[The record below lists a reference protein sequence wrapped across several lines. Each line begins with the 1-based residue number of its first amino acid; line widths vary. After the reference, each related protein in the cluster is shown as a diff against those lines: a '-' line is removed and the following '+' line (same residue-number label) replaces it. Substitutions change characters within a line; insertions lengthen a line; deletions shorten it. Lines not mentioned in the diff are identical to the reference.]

1 MPILILFMVTLMIPD
16 IALASAPYTASR
28 TVIDGLEVIRLI
40 DHTRKV
46 EVSIAPSM
54 GNNAFEMKVNGKD
67 ILWSPYRTLA
77 EWQEKPVALGNPF
90 LAPWANRIE
99 GNGYW
104 ANEKKYVLNTDLKN
118 FRLDG
123 NQLPIHG
130 LLVYAKEWKVIRLTA
145 GEDHA
150 LVTSRLEFWRRPDW
164 MAQFP
169 FAHALEMTYRLQNG
183 SLEVETSIE
192 NLSLEPMP
200 LSLGYHTYYRLQD
213 TPREDWTVHIS
224 ARERMILSE
233 KLVPTGEKKAA
244 SLPDVY
250 PIRGIRLDDVFCG
263 LVRDRQGMA
272 EFRLQGHN
280 QIIKV
285 LFGPKYDVAI
295 VFSPQDRDFVCFEP
309 MVGPTNAF
317 NMAHAGTFSGLQSIP
332 SGGTWKES
340 FWIVPEGF

>member
-1 MPILILFMVTLMIPD
+1 MVIMT
-16 IALASAPYTASR
+16 AEASMKNAVEAMKRGAYDYITKPFDLD
-28 TVIDGLEVIRLI
+28 VIDAII
-40 DHTRKV
+40 
-46 EVSIAPSM
+46 
-54 GNNAFEMKVNGKD
+54 
-67 ILWSPYRTLA
+67 
-77 EWQEKPVALGNPF
+77 EKIE
-90 LAPWANRIE
+90 APWANRID
-99 GNGYW
+99 GYGYW
-104 ANEKKYVLNTDLKN
+104 ANRKKYVLNTDLKN

-200 LSLGYHTYYRLQD
+200 LSLGYHTYYRLED

-224 ARERMILSE
+224 AQERMILSD
-233 KLVPTGEKKAA
+233 KLVPTGEKKEV
-244 SLPDVY
+244 SLPDAY

-272 EFRLQGHN
+272 EFRLQGRN
-280 QIIKV
+280 QKIKV

-317 NMAHAGTFSGLQSIP
+317 NMAHARTFSGLQSIP